1 MKKPKSTEAE
11 RLIQAVQALIKAGKV
26 RSFTDAAKKAGYQSQ
41 DFTDLKSGKKDLQRL
56 FLDDLCNTLPINR
69 DYIVTGKGEMLTDN
83 PASQPESQPKQLEFD
98 FNRWMEN
105 EEKKTASLQ
114 KLITTNSQLS
124 STNSE
129 LVEMLKEAM
138 SKSGKGEFQNQIDE
152 LSRRI
157 DRFLE
162 SWSQKRAEDAI

>member
-1 MKKPKSTEAE
+1 MTLKDRVKE
-11 RLIQAVQALIKAGKV
+11 
-26 RSFTDAAKKAGYQSQ
+26 YCQSQ
-41 DFTDLKSGKKDLQRL
+41 NIPISKFEKESGLSNGYFNRVQHRPSQDKLDNIARNNPDLNIQWLL
-56 FLDDLCNTLPINR
+56 
-69 DYIVTGKGEMLTDN
+69 TGNGQMLTTD
-83 PASQPESQPKQLEFD
+83 PIPQPESKPKQLEFD

-124 STNSE
+124 STNRE

>member
-1 MKKPKSTEAE
+1 MTLKDRVKEYCQSQNIPISKFEKESGLSNGYFNRVQHRPSQDKLDNIARNNPDLNIRWLLTGNGQMLTTDPIPKS
-11 RLIQAVQALIKAGKV
+11 
-26 RSFTDAAKKAGYQSQ
+26 
-41 DFTDLKSGKKDLQRL
+41 
-56 FLDDLCNTLPINR
+56 
-69 DYIVTGKGEMLTDN
+69 
-83 PASQPESQPKQLEFD
+83 ESKPKQLEFD

>member
-1 MKKPKSTEAE
+1 MEKKQHNSVFQIFILKNKLKKTEIAQYLGVSNAFITQLAQGLRSVPNE
-11 RLIQAVQALIKAGKV
+11 KIALIKANKQWDT
-26 RSFTDAAKKAGYQSQ
+26 SMFMDE
-41 DFTDLKSGKKDLQRL
+41 
-56 FLDDLCNTLPINR
+56 
-69 DYIVTGKGEMLTDN
+69 GEMLTTD
-83 PASQPESQPKQLEFD
+83 PIPQSESKPKQLEFD

-124 STNSE
+124 STNRE

>member
-1 MKKPKSTEAE
+1 MTLKDRVKEYCQSQNIPISKFEKESGLSNGYFNRVQHRPSQDKLDNIARNNPDLNIQWLLTGNGQMLTTDPIPKS
-11 RLIQAVQALIKAGKV
+11 
-26 RSFTDAAKKAGYQSQ
+26 
-41 DFTDLKSGKKDLQRL
+41 
-56 FLDDLCNTLPINR
+56 
-69 DYIVTGKGEMLTDN
+69 
-83 PASQPESQPKQLEFD
+83 ESKPKQLEFD

-124 STNSE
+124 STNRE

>member
-1 MKKPKSTEAE
+1 MEKKQHNSVFQIFILKNKLKKTEIAQYLGVSNAFITQLAQGLRSVPNE
-11 RLIQAVQALIKAGKV
+11 KIALIKANKQWDT
-26 RSFTDAAKKAGYQSQ
+26 SMFMDE
-41 DFTDLKSGKKDLQRL
+41 
-56 FLDDLCNTLPINR
+56 
-69 DYIVTGKGEMLTDN
+69 GEMLTTD
-83 PASQPESQPKQLEFD
+83 PIPQPESKPKQLEFD

-124 STNSE
+124 STNRE

-138 SKSGKGEFQNQIDE
+138 SKGEKGEFQNQIDE

>member
-1 MKKPKSTEAE
+1 MTLKDRIKIYCTRKNIPISGFE
-11 RLIQAVQALIKAGKV
+11 R
-26 RSFTDAAKKAGYQSQ
+26 
-41 DFTDLKSGKKDLQRL
+41 KSGLSNGYFNQVSKRPSSKKIDNISTAFPDLNIDWL
-56 FLDDLCNTLPINR
+56 L
-69 DYIVTGKGEMLTDN
+69 TGEGEMLKTDTTN
-83 PASQPESQPKQLEFD
+83 QPESQPKQLEFD

-105 EEKKTASLQ
+105 EEKKTAYLQ

-129 LVEMLKEAM
+129 LVEMLKEAI

>member
-1 MKKPKSTEAE
+1 MTLKDRVKE
-11 RLIQAVQALIKAGKV
+11 
-26 RSFTDAAKKAGYQSQ
+26 YCQSQ
-41 DFTDLKSGKKDLQRL
+41 NIPISKFEKESGLSNGYFNRVQHRPSQDKLDNIARNNPDLNIQWLL
-56 FLDDLCNTLPINR
+56 
-69 DYIVTGKGEMLTDN
+69 TGNGQMLTTD
-83 PASQPESQPKQLEFD
+83 PIPLSESKPKQLEFD

-138 SKSGKGEFQNQIDE
+138 SKGEKGEFQNQIDE

>member
-1 MKKPKSTEAE
+1 MTLKDRVKEYCQSQNIPISKFEKESGLSNGYFNRVQHRPSQDKLDNIARNNPDLNIQWLLTGNGQMLTTDPIPKS
-11 RLIQAVQALIKAGKV
+11 
-26 RSFTDAAKKAGYQSQ
+26 
-41 DFTDLKSGKKDLQRL
+41 
-56 FLDDLCNTLPINR
+56 
-69 DYIVTGKGEMLTDN
+69 
-83 PASQPESQPKQLEFD
+83 ESQPKQLEFD

-105 EEKKTASLQ
+105 EEKKTAYLQ

>member
-1 MKKPKSTEAE
+1 MEKKQHNSVFQIFILKNKLKKTEIAQYLGVSNAFITQLAQGLRSVPNE
-11 RLIQAVQALIKAGKV
+11 KIALIKANKQWDT
-26 RSFTDAAKKAGYQSQ
+26 SMFMYE
-41 DFTDLKSGKKDLQRL
+41 
-56 FLDDLCNTLPINR
+56 
-69 DYIVTGKGEMLTDN
+69 GEMLTTDRI
-83 PASQPESQPKQLEFD
+83 PQPESKPKQLEFD

-124 STNSE
+124 STNRE

-138 SKSGKGEFQNQIDE
+138 SKGEKGEFQNQIDE

>member
-1 MKKPKSTEAE
+1 MTLKDRVKEYCQSQNIPISKFEKESGLSNGYFNRVQHRPSQDKLDNIARNNPDLNIQWLLTGNGQMLTTDPIPKS
-11 RLIQAVQALIKAGKV
+11 
-26 RSFTDAAKKAGYQSQ
+26 
-41 DFTDLKSGKKDLQRL
+41 
-56 FLDDLCNTLPINR
+56 
-69 DYIVTGKGEMLTDN
+69 
-83 PASQPESQPKQLEFD
+83 ESKPKQLEFD

-105 EEKKTASLQ
+105 EEKKTAYLQ

-162 SWSQKRAEDAI
+162 SWSPKRAEDAI